1 MPPLPSAALG
11 GKEMAAALPSRAPTA
26 ENANKPPKRPGN
38 PPGSRELPRH
48 GARLSVLSAPFR
60 REVPEA
66 ARRARRER
74 GSRHRGNGRAGEAAP
89 TSLSQR
95 RRARVPG
102 GDSRPREAGRGQGE
116 GERAGR
122 GASRPSPGAR
132 PTAAAAILPSRPLSS
147 SSPLA
152 IPPLGT
158 AVGRRGEREKGGGGT
173 RPPSPPPAWSETAE
187 RRPSALSPPSL
198 PSPPPPPSPS
208 AKWRRVESLGASE

>member
-1 MPPLPSAALG
+1 
-11 GKEMAAALPSRAPTA
+11 MAAALPSRAPKA
-26 ENANKPPKRPGN
+26 ENANNAPERPGN
-38 PPGSRELPRH
+38 PPGSWELPRY

-66 ARRARRER
+66 GRRARRER
-74 GSRHRGNGRAGEAAP
+74 GSRHRGKGWPGEAAP
-89 TSLSQR
+89 PALSQQ
-95 RRARVPG
+95 RRARAAG

-116 GERAGR
+116 GERVGR

-132 PTAAAAILPSRPLSS
+132 PTAAAAAAILPSRPLAS

-158 AVGRRGEREKGGGGT
+158 AVGRRGDREKGGGGT